1 MLGECF
7 REACGGLG
15 GLGECFGM
23 LGVLG
28 ETWGGL
34 GNARGSWGVLKVIGG
49 PRKYHAWIFLCT
61 YLVYTH
67 M

>member
-7 REACGGLG
+7 REACAGLG

-23 LGVLG
+23 R
-28 ETWGGL
+28 GGL
-34 GNARGSWGVLKVIGG
+34 GNARGSWGVLKVIGD
-49 PRKYHAWIFLCT
+49 PRKYHVWIFLCT
-61 YLVYTH
+61 YVR